1 MENST
6 KNQQAGDNKNSRGL
20 PDPSLIRS
28 LFLDG
33 SQAYARLQLP
43 MNGADSARVEIP
55 EALAPTA
62 GDLVPFTFRLLS
74 AAYLGCA
81 GYHLDFSREDMLQ
94 QALPLFREP
103 EAEESGRSSPL
114 VVVRDHSF
122 AIEDRIGFV
131 RNARWRSADEAQ
143 GVMHPGIEAELH
155 INWKLAGDAVR
166 RLLHDPPLLDAC
178 SVSLGFSWEKSHPDL
193 DDGQFWMRL
202 GEDVNGSPVRIVVTR
217 IETVE
222 HVGLVYAGADPQARR
237 VDAGMSSS
245 GTSLR
250 AQLAERGGITVPG
263 EGPVGELLDLEQQDA
278 ASFAH
283 QVRDLQERAQ
293 LGQDVLE
300 ELRREV
306 AGQLVQLDGA
316 READAS
322 EGLQQLVR
330 VADWST
336 LRALRDEFTRRLEAL
351 IPQVCQVC
359 GSEQVERRSSHEIE
373 TVTVS
378 GGVDDPALYR

>member
-1 MENST
+1 MENSSKT
-6 KNQQAGDNKNSRGL
+6 QQAGQIKNSRGL

-43 MNGADSARVEIP
+43 MKGADSARVEIP
-55 EALAPTA
+55 EALAPSA

-74 AAYLGCA
+74 ATYLGCA
-81 GYHLDFSREDMLQ
+81 GYHLDFSREDMLR

-122 AIEDRIGFV
+122 AIEDRIGLV
-131 RNARWRSADEAQ
+131 RNARWCPADEAR
-143 GVMHPGIEAELH
+143 GVGHPGIEAELH

-178 SVSLGFSWEKSHPDL
+178 SVSLGFSWEKSHPEL

-237 VDAGMSSS
+237 VDAGVSNT
-245 GTSLR
+245 GTNLR
-250 AQLAERGGITVPG
+250 AQLAESGGITISMDSPLW
-263 EGPVGELLDLEQQDA
+263 ELLDLKQPDA
-278 ASFAH
+278 AAFAY
-283 QVRDLQERAQ
+283 QVRELWEQAQ
-293 LGQDVLE
+293 LGQEVLE
-300 ELRREV
+300 ELRHEV
-306 AGQLVQLDGA
+306 AGQIVQLDGA
-316 READAS
+316 RETDAS

-330 VADWST
+330 AADWPT
-336 LRALRDEFTRRLEAL
+336 LKALRDEFARRLEML
-351 IPQVCQVC
+351 IPETCQVC
-359 GSEQVERRSSHEIE
+359 GSTQVTRRSSHEIE
-373 TVTVS
+373 TITVP